1 MGGYILGDNKYKLH
15 YEGVEIVEMSE
26 DDSDCDSVVIKFE
39 DMPDVIKI
47 LEQLIKIGERR
58 E

>member
-15 YEGVEIVEMSE
+15 YDGVEIVEMSD

-39 DMPDVIKI
+39 DMPEVIKL
-47 LEQLIKIGERR
+47 LEQFIAIGKRR